1 MPVVINEFEVVPQS
15 ETSTPP
21 EAEQSGSSAPSGGL
35 NAKDVEK
42 IIERNHERMLRIWA
56 H

>member
-15 ETSTPP
+15 PSPGTKGEG
-21 EAEQSGSSAPSGGL
+21 EQTAASPS
-35 NAKDVEK
+35 KPDKREVEK
-42 IIERNHERMLRIWA
+42 IVEQDRERMLRIWA